1 LGSSSASVLAFWHMD
16 FDSVNLGGHDDLAG
30 QSGRFPALVGE
41 FQNIVLIGSHGRQA
55 LSPRRRHVNVTSGA
69 SALTAAIAIDTRHG
83 VIGGS
88 AHQVL
93 ANLGLNATAY
103 TVKADEMNLGHGQK
117 SFLKNQNSGIS

>member
-1 LGSSSASVLAFWHMD
+1 MD

-41 FQNIVLIGSHGRQA
+41 FQN
-55 LSPRRRHVNVTSGA
+55 NVTSGA